1 MSQGNFFAV
10 GADEFVAACEIGI
23 NAAVT
28 FLILARGTGRD
39 NATTAWS
46 ALSVFKYSGMARRR
60 AKDAIVALANAEL
73 VEVLQTGKK
82 PRYRLQKPEDDASLL
97 WLPNELIDGAGEEIP
112 PITKLREAGKLEL
125 LEKFIRLYGLQDLD
139 NEGGLPRAIARTTF
153 ERKIICPIAHSVL
166 YGFTETETTSIAS
179 GLFAEYAGR
188 IDDKGNKGAW
198 MVLSPL
204 LRFGLLEQ
212 VYYMAESGDHDAEL
226 IYPINDDVESAHEG
240 LTFWLEDRDG
250 KGFAMEAQ
258 SSDHIGIAG
267 EHIENATMI
276 GLLRLRYRPKTGK
289 TARWRA
295 LDREK
300 TEAIVKTINTI
311 CFPPELELVHIKVN
325 QGS

>member
-1 MSQGNFFAV
+1 MSQGNFFAI

-60 AKDAIVALANAEL
+60 AKDAIDALVNAEL

-82 PRYRLQKPEDDASLL
+82 PRYKLQKPKDDESLL
-97 WLPNELIDGAGEEIP
+97 WLPNELIDGAGGEIP
-112 PITKLREAGKLEL
+112 PITKLRETGNLEL
-125 LEKFIRLYGLQDLD
+125 LEKFILLYGLQDLD
-139 NEGGLPRAIARTTF
+139 NDGGLPRDIAQTIF
-153 ERKIICPIAHSVL
+153 DRKNICSIGHFVL
-166 YGFTETETTSIAS
+166 YGFARTKTTANST
-179 GLFAEYAGR
+179 GLFEEYLECA
-188 IDDKGNKGAW
+188 DVMGNQGAW
-198 MVLSPL
+198 MVLYPL

-212 VYYMAESGDHDAEL
+212 AYYMAESSDHDAEL
-226 IYPINDDVESAHEG
+226 IYPVNDDVERAHQA
-240 LTFWLEDRDG
+240 LTFWLEERDG

-267 EHIENATMI
+267 EHIENATMV

-289 TARWRA
+289 TARWWA

-300 TEAIVKTINTI
+300 TEAIIKTINTI
-311 CFPPELELVHIKVN
+311 CFPPKSELVHIKDD
-325 QGS
+325 QSF